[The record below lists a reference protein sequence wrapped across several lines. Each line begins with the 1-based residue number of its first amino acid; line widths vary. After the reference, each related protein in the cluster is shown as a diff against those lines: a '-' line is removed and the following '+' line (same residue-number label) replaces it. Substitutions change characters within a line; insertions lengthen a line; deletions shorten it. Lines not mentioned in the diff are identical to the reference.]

1 MFASAAASGARQ
13 LRVFGSASRGQDRSS
28 GDRGLLVDLLA
39 GISLLHLVGLKLE
52 LEDALGIKADLC
64 TECGL
69 DPALRGRSLAEVC
82 PS

>member
-1 MFASAAASGARQ
+1 
-13 LRVFGSASRGQDRSS
+13 
-28 GDRGLLVDLLA
+28 LVDLPA
-39 GISLLHLVGLKLE
+39 SISLLHLVGLKLE